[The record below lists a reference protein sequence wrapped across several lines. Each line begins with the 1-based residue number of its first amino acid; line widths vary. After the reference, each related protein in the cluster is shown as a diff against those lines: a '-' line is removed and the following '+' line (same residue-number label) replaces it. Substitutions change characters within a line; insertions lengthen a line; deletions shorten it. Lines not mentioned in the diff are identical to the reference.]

1 MAVPPPPLNAASGAS
16 VIVRD
21 LRVDYGRR
29 VAVDCLNLEIA
40 PGEIFGLLGPN
51 GAGKTSTFRVMST
64 LQEPTHGE
72 IFLAGCDARR
82 APEQARAILA
92 YMPDLAPL
100 PADLRAEEYLR
111 FFAECHG
118 FFGKARDARVEECL
132 EAVELCDRRREFC
145 RRLSL
150 GMRQRLVLASSLLHR
165 PLVLIL
171 DEPASGMDPIARAAL
186 REALRRQAAGG
197 ATIVL
202 SSHVLS
208 ELQDLCTSI
217 GLMREGRLID
227 AGPLREVLQ
236 RQGAR
241 KRRLRLRTLGSVE
254 ALTHWLAGPDGLPG
268 AAPRLVHKEIECD
281 FAAGDAEQ
289 AEFFQRLGAAG
300 LGVVSMREV
309 ETSIEDV
316 ILGLHRHGEKP

>member
-1 MAVPPPPLNAASGAS
+1 MSQPPPLRDPAGPS

-29 VAVDCLNLEIA
+29 IAVNRLNLEIA

-51 GAGKTSTFRVMST
+51 GAGKTSTFRVMAT

-72 IFLAGCDARR
+72 IFLAGRDARR
-82 APEQARAILA
+82 TPELARAILA

-100 PADLRAEEYLR
+100 PHDLRAEEYLR

-118 FFGKARDARVEECL
+118 FYGKARDTRVAECL
-132 EAVELCDRRREFC
+132 EAVELTDRRREFC
-145 RRLSL
+145 RQLSL

-165 PLVLIL
+165 PQVLVL
-171 DEPASGMDPIARAAL
+171 DEPASGMDPVARAAL
-186 REALRRQAAGG
+186 REALRRQAAAG

-217 GLMREGRLID
+217 GFMREGRLID
-227 AGPLREVLQ
+227 SGPIREVLQ
-236 RQGAR
+236 RQGSR
-241 KRRLRLRTLGSVE
+241 TRRLRLRTFGSTE
-254 ALTHWLAGPDGLPG
+254 KLIRWLAGPDGLPQ
-268 AAPRLVHKEIECD
+268 AEPHLVHHEVECN
-281 FAAGDAEQ
+281 FAAGDSEQ
-289 AEFFQRLGAAG
+289 AAFFGRLGAAG
-300 LGVVSMREV
+300 LGVVAMREL

-316 ILGLHRHGEKP
+316 VLGLHHK

>member
-1 MAVPPPPLNAASGAS
+1 

-29 VAVDCLNLEIA
+29 IAVNRLSIEIA

-51 GAGKTSTFRVMST
+51 GAGKTSTFRAMAT

-72 IFLAGCDARR
+72 IILGGRDART

-100 PADLRAEEYLR
+100 PADLKAEEYLK

-118 FFGKARDARVEECL
+118 FYGEARDLRVGECL
-132 EAVELCDRRREFC
+132 EAVDLCDRRHEFC
-145 RRLSL
+145 RQLSL

-165 PLVLIL
+165 PRVLIL

-217 GLMREGRLID
+217 GLMREGKLID
-227 AGPLREVLQ
+227 SGPLREVLQ
-236 RQGAR
+236 RQGTRA
-241 KRRLRLRTLGSVE
+241 RRLRLRTVISSE
-254 ALTHWLAGPDGLPG
+254 ALREWLAGPDGLPNS
-268 AAPRLVHKEIECD
+268 APRLVQRDVECD
-281 FAAGDAEQ
+281 FSGGDVEQ

-316 ILGLHRHGEKP
+316 VLGLNKNGENK